1 MGFTIRF
8 GSRPIANFTGAP
20 GRIANHGNLEYGA
33 RRGHNA
39 GHFVRFN
46 SRVQMNEG
54 ISLTSGAHAEVPDN
68 SPQNI
73 LVPRP
78 PRRHSVGS
86 VTLYMPAQI
95 NVSQKANYGEPEM
108 GIAVGSVISGMK
120 MILEYED
127 NNDNDIVIFS
137 HEDCYVK
144 NINLFNKNINILKN
158 NIYDIICREYDAPL
172 TKNHYEKYYMFDTFF
187 IKKTSIKKIFEKTN
201 IVEEFYDFG
210 EKPLNYEDYH
220 SKNKKFCEAHFT
232 EIIKNFNIYSILYGG
247 ISEERI
253 FLTEFGKFEGY
264 GTWKNTEL
272 GFYHIPGRIH

>member
-1 MGFTIRF
+1 MEEIIFVIGPVWKNLNTLLDTIEINKRMLNNIKKIYIPTNNKNIEKYF
-8 GSRPIANFTGAP
+8 LDNPMNNVICKYYFENK
-20 GRIANHGNLEYGA
+20 NHQLSCYN
-33 RRGHNA
+33 
-39 GHFVRFN
+39 
-46 SRVQMNEG
+46 
-54 ISLTSGAHAEVPDN
+54 
-68 SPQNI
+68 
-73 LVPRP
+73 
-78 PRRHSVGS
+78 
-86 VTLYMPAQI
+86 
-95 NVSQKANYGEPEM
+95 
-108 GIAVGSVISGMK
+108 SVISGMK